1 MSVDII
7 VNMRNSA
14 IMESKNAIQALLALG
29 QETRLAAYR
38 LLVEH
43 EPDGLASGV
52 IAQKLGM
59 NASTMSRHL
68 AQLERALLLRSWREQ
83 RQIMYAIDHEGT
95 GRLLH
100 FLTEDCCKAQQMSAT
115 GTQCRSRSSRSKKS

>member
-1 MSVDII
+1 
-7 VNMRNSA
+7 MRNSA
-14 IMESKNAIQALLALG
+14 NMESNNAIEALSALA

-43 EPDGLASGV
+43 EPHGLASGA
-52 IAQKLGM
+52 IARKLGV

-68 AQLERALLLRSWREQ
+68 AQLERALMLRSGREQ

-95 GRLLH
+95 GQLLR
-100 FLTEDCCKAQQMSAT
+100 FPTEDCCKVHQT
-115 GTQCRSRSSRSKKS
+115 

>member
-7 VNMRNSA
+7 VNMGNSA

>member
-1 MSVDII
+1 MSVDLI
-7 VNMRNSA
+7 VYMRNYA
-14 IMESKNAIQALLALG
+14 YMEPKNAIEALSALA

-43 EPDGLASGV
+43 EPLGLASGA
-52 IAQKLGM
+52 IAQNLGV

-68 AQLERALLLRSWREQ
+68 AQLERASLLRSWREQ

-95 GRLLH
+95 GQLLD
-100 FLTEDCCKAQQMSAT
+100 FLTEDCCKAHQALAT
-115 GTQCRSRSSRSKKS
+115 GT

>member
-7 VNMRNSA
+7 VCVRKYAN
-14 IMESKNAIQALLALG
+14 MESKNVVEALLALA

-43 EPDGLASGV
+43 EPHGLASGA
-52 IAQKLGM
+52 IARKLGV

-68 AQLERALLLRSWREQ
+68 AQLERASLLRSWREQ

-95 GRLLH
+95 GQLLR
-100 FLTEDCCKAQQMSAT
+100 FLTEDCCKAHQV
-115 GTQCRSRSSRSKKS
+115 